1 MELSN
6 ITHSIEIIVRCVCLF
21 YCIYSRSEKEEVDN
35 VSPGKEPETKEL
47 EAPEDDKPKG
57 LSRSQQKKRRK
68 YESIQQH
75 WKEKKRLKKIQKKEK
90 AKDQV
95 KQPVQSLESSSQ
107 YLLDDLSVEERAR
120 LKEEH
125 RKQKEQWLEDM
136 KTSPRVVID
145 LDFQELMRPNEL
157 SSLIQQVMYSY
168 GCIRRGEKPLRLV
181 LTSVKDEAKVKLE
194 KIKGFESWLVGVEL
208 VLKRRWSD
216 LRSQ

>member
-1 MELSN
+1 M
-6 ITHSIEIIVRCVCLF
+6 
-21 YCIYSRSEKEEVDN
+21 
-35 VSPGKEPETKEL
+35 
-47 EAPEDDKPKG
+47 
-57 LSRSQQKKRRK
+57 
-68 YESIQQH
+68 QQH
-75 WKEKKRLKKIQKKEK
+75 WKEKKRLKKMQKKER
-90 AKDQV
+90 AKNQV
-95 KQPVQSLESSSQ
+95 KQAVQGLGPSSR
-107 YLLDDLSVEERAR
+107 YILDDLSAEERAR

-194 KIKGFESWLVGVEL
+194 RIKGFESWLVCVNL

-216 LRSQ
+216 LRSQWMR